1 MLLGRDWLPPVRMD
15 RQPHLVAKL
24 TMMPAERNQSCG
36 NTMEKEPVL
45 ESRKFHEVWIEQC
58 EAAKEIRL
66 RYGLRAAFDYLV
78 AEKLLNFADAATTH
92 PEFARELP
100 RFVAGVRALFTVE
113 EMRAHLKRMQREHEA
128 YINAHDRFDEQD
140 EQLDEDAPSLES
152 TTVAA
157 ERNRQFGVI
166 SELLT
171 VAELGTS

>member
-1 MLLGRDWLPPVRMD
+1 
-15 RQPHLVAKL
+15 
-24 TMMPAERNQSCG
+24 
-36 NTMEKEPVL
+36 
-45 ESRKFHEVWIEQC
+45 
-58 EAAKEIRL
+58 
-66 RYGLRAAFDYLV
+66 LRAAFDYLV